1 MNKTSI
7 KNTLNLLNLYKESGV
22 DELISSSPKN
32 RTMEKNDYISKKLKK
47 SDELNSTKVSEEIN
61 LEEINTLEELKDKMS
76 AFQGCQLYKSATN
89 MVFSDGNSKAKI
101 MLVGEGPGAN
111 EDLEGL
117 PFVGRAGALLD
128 KMLSAINLD
137 RKKVYIS

>member
-47 SDELNSTKVSEEIN
+47 KLTSKSHMKVQKMPVKK
-61 LEEINTLEELKDKMS
+61 LK
-76 AFQGCQLYKSATN
+76 L
-89 MVFSDGNSKAKI
+89 FSLI
-101 MLVGEGPGAN
+101 
-111 EDLEGL
+111 
-117 PFVGRAGALLD
+117 
-128 KMLSAINLD
+128 
-137 RKKVYIS
+137 